1 MPNRVA
7 IQPTLAIEAQP
18 TVEIPPEA
26 LELEFRARWFPVA
39 LFSILWLDLIRQL
52 SYQWSNNPQYAYGW
66 FVPLLALGLF
76 WKRWSSRSQIN
87 RGVSLVNNP
96 SSVILSV
103 VVFAVA
109 LLLLPLR
116 VIHDINQDWP
126 LFSWPLALGVV
137 VISLYAMF
145 LAGGWPCLRHFAFPM
160 CFILVAVNW
169 PYRLESRL
177 THALMRL
184 VVSLT
189 VGILGRLDVMASQ
202 HGNLIELSTGV
213 VGVDEACSGIRSF
226 QATIM
231 GSLFLGELYRL
242 RWLQRFG
249 LLVGGIFL
257 AFCLNVVRT
266 LILTWHASDTG
277 LEVLKKWHDPAGF
290 AIFLASF
297 GLLWA
302 GAGWLKS
309 RRALQPLD
317 PSLPRGLPAP
327 SMKASHS
334 VVCRYLLAI
343 GCWAV
348 AIIGLNEVWYRSHEL
363 KRVESARWWVN
374 LPTNLP
380 TFSRAE
386 VPESAVKLLKY
397 DLGTVGL
404 WQDLDGLKWQLFC
417 FRWQAGNPT
426 ARMSALGHRPEYCL
440 TGSGHELRADLGTRF
455 ISVAGLDLPF
465 RVYVFDDSPR
475 TLYVFFCLWEDGAEK
490 QAGFGCS
497 KTLDRLR
504 SVLAGRRGLGQQ
516 TLEIVLNGCANI
528 HDAECALRERLPD
541 LIQQK
546 NKPSREDLLSRKS

>member
-1 MPNRVA
+1 
-7 IQPTLAIEAQP
+7 
-18 TVEIPPEA
+18 
-26 LELEFRARWFPVA
+26 
-39 LFSILWLDLIRQL
+39 LDLIRQL

-76 WKRWSSRSQIN
+76 WNRWSGRSEIN
-87 RGVSLVNNP
+87 GSSVANNP
-96 SSVILSV
+96 SSVFLAV
-103 VVFAVA
+103 TLFAA
-109 LLLLPLR
+109 ALLLPLR
-116 VIHDINQDWP
+116 VIHEINQDWP
-126 LFSWPLALGVV
+126 LISWPLALGVV
-137 VISLYAMF
+137 VISLYAIF
-145 LAGGWPCLRHFAFPM
+145 LVGGWPCLRHFTFPI

-169 PYRLESRL
+169 PYRVENGL

-184 VVSLT
+184 VVRLT
-189 VGILGRLDVMASQ
+189 VGVLGRLDVLASQ

-242 RWLQRFG
+242 KWSRRFG
-249 LLVGGIFL
+249 LLFGGIFL

-266 LILTWHASDTG
+266 LILTWHASDAG
-277 LEVLKKWHDPAGF
+277 MEVLKKWHDPAGF

-297 GLLWA
+297 GLLWS

-309 RRALQPLD
+309 RRDSQSLD
-317 PSLPRGLPAP
+317 TSSPRSPWTS
-327 SMKASHS
+327 SMKASRT
-334 VVCRYLLAI
+334 VVRRYLVVI
-343 GCWAV
+343 GCWAL

-380 TFSRAE
+380 SFSKAA
-386 VPESAVKLLKY
+386 VPESALKLLKY
-397 DLGTVGL
+397 DQGTVGL
-404 WQDLDGLKWQLFC
+404 WQDLDGLKWQTFC

-455 ISVAGLDLPF
+455 IPVAGLDLPF
-465 RVYVFDDSPR
+465 RAYVFDDSPR

-490 QAGFGCS
+490 QAGFGRS
-497 KTLDRLR
+497 KSLDRLR

-516 TLEIVLNGCANI
+516 TLEIVLNGCENI
-528 HDAECALRERLPD
+528 QDAERALRQRLPD
-541 LIQQK
+541 LIQEED
-546 NKPSREDLLSRKS
+546 KPSRKDSLSRKS